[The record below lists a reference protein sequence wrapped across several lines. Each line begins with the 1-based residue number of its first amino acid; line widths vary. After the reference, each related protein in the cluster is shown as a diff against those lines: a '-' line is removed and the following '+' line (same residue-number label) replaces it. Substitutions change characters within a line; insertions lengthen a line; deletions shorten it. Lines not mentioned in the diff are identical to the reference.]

1 MADEKILTLN
11 LRKKMLKVAEW
22 KRGKYYSRLFR
33 KMLEK
38 NLKTDKIKIGTK
50 VNEKIWKRGTENPPL
65 KIRIK
70 SVKQDDGTVKIE
82 LME

>member
-22 KRGKYYSRLFR
+22 KRGKYYSRLLR

-38 NLKTDKIKIGTK
+38 KLKTDKIKIDGK
-50 VNEKIWKRGTENPPL
+50 VNEKFWKRGTENPPA
-65 KIRIK
+65 KIRVK
-70 SVKQDDGTVKIE
+70 SVKQDDGVVKIE